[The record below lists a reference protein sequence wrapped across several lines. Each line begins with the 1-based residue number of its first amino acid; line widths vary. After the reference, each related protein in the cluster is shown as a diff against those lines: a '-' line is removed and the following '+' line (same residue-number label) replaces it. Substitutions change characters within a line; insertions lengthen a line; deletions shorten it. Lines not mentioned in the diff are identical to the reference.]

1 RSPLSVIQSSV
12 ELLDRLPSP
21 EQRGPV
27 RDRIRSATA
36 RIDRIISDLLDF
48 TRVQR
53 AGGIPVLHASL
64 DLDDLCRGVIGEI
77 QAALPDRAIEFSASG
92 PGVMSGDPDRLA
104 QMMDNLIGNAV
115 KFSTPGT
122 PVRVHRSI
130 EGGRAVLRV
139 TNFAPPIPQ
148 DSRAHLF
155 DAFYRAPQPQG
166 TQQRG
171 SGLGLFIARAIA
183 EAHGGSIALAHS
195 DAERGTEFRVE
206 LPLLR

>member
-1 RSPLSVIQSSV
+1 VIQTSV
-12 ELLDRLPSP
+12 DLLDRLPPSSP
-21 EQRGPV
+21 QLAPV
-27 RDRIRSATA
+27 RERIRGATA

-53 AGGIPVLHASL
+53 AGGIPVLHTAV
-64 DLDDLCRGVIGEI
+64 DLDRVCRGVIAEI
-77 QAALPDRAIEFSASG
+77 EATMPDRAIEFTSTG
-92 PGVMSGDPDRLA
+92 DGVVSGDPDRIA

-115 KFSTPGT
+115 KFSTAGT
-122 PVRVHRSI
+122 AVRVARAT

-139 TNFAPPIPQ
+139 ANTAPPIPAEA
-148 DSRAHLF
+148 RAHLF

-166 TQQRG
+166 GPRQRG

-183 EAHGGSIALAHS
+183 EAHGGAIELAHS

-206 LPLLR
+206 LPLTQ